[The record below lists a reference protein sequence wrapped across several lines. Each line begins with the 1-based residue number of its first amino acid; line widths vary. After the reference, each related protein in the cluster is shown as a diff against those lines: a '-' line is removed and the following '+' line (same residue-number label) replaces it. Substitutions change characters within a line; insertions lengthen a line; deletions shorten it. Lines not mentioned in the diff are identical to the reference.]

1 MPNSRTRTI
10 LSTACGTFGLLLIFV
25 AVLIGYVRRSVFE
38 ERAFAGHVAASLRD
52 PHVAEY
58 AAEQIADAVIE
69 VRPNLV
75 GVRPLLVGVAQ
86 GLVSSPPFRAA
97 VRRGARTLHHS
108 ITTGQAKNVVL
119 TVKDVGAVFESATAL
134 QPKLASK
141 IPPKLS
147 ATLGKLESLP
157 EGERAAAL
165 LRFAGR
171 VRTMAFVF
179 LFLGLAL
186 CAASV
191 WLAGEKRRAIVR
203 LGVGLVVFAF
213 VLGIAARFGGSLLR
227 LWVRDESLAPVLV
240 GVARAFLS
248 GLMAWAAVVGLLGL
262 VTAAGSASLL
272 ERVPLKATFERARQW
287 LFGPQPSMRLRFA
300 RGTLGILF
308 GCAMVFRPQAALLIA
323 AVVLGCLAVFGGLRE
338 VFVAALHLLP
348 ETAPRVRAQEKA
360 RPRFHPAAVAL
371 IGFAGLVLVAATAW
385 AVLLRP
391 DVPEAVEPVTAYN
404 GLPQLGDR
412 TLDQVVFPTTHNSMG
427 GAGVTNWMFP
437 NQSASIEDQLED
449 GVRGFLIDITYG
461 IPAGENVK
469 TVLDSTG
476 TGMAKYEKAVG
487 AEGMDAALR
496 IRNRLTGAES
506 GPRDVYMCHG
516 FCELGA
522 LKFVSVLS
530 DMHEFLVENPGEVLV
545 VVIQDESVDAADIV
559 RCFEQSGL
567 IDFVYKGPPGPWPT
581 LREMVDSD
589 QRVVVMTE
597 NLRSGIPWCHN
608 AFDIVQET
616 PYTFHDPSQFSNKP
630 NRGGPGGTLFLMN
643 HWIETTPSPKPT
655 NARIV
660 NAHDFLLKRI
670 RAFRKERGH
679 LPNLVAVDF
688 YREGDLVAVAREL
701 NAEPLAPVKKA
712 KKGGKA

>member
-1 MPNSRTRTI
+1 MPNGRTRAI
-10 LSTACGTFGLLLIFV
+10 LSTICGTLGLLLIFA

-52 PHVAEY
+52 PYVAEY
-58 AAEQIADAVIE
+58 AAEQLADAVIE

-75 GVRPLLVGVAQ
+75 GVRPLIVGVAQ
-86 GLVSSPPFRAA
+86 GLVSSAPFRSA
-97 VRRGARTLHHS
+97 VRRGALTLHHS
-108 ITTGQAKNVVL
+108 ITSGQAKNLVL
-119 TVKDVGAVFESATAL
+119 TVKDVGAVFESATSL

-191 WLAGEKRRAIVR
+191 RLANEKRRAIVR
-203 LGVGLVVFAF
+203 LGTGLVIFAF
-213 VLGIAARFGGSLLR
+213 VLGVLARFGGSLIHV
-227 LWVRDESLAPVLV
+227 WVRDAELAPVLV
-240 GVARAFLS
+240 GLARTFLS
-248 GLMAWAAVVGLLGL
+248 GLLAWAAVVGLLGL

-272 ERVPLKATFERARQW
+272 ERVPLKATFEHVRQW
-287 LFGPQPSMRLRFA
+287 LFGPQPSMRLRFL
-300 RGTLGILF
+300 RGLLGVVF
-308 GCAMVFRPQAALLIA
+308 GCALVFRPVATLTIA
-323 AVVLGCLAVFGGLRE
+323 AGILGCIAVFGGLRE
-338 VFVAALHLLP
+338 LFVAALHLLP
-348 ETAPRVRAQEKA
+348 ETAPRVRAEG
-360 RPRFHPAAVAL
+360 RPRSRLNPAAVAFVGL
-371 IGFAGLVLVAATAW
+371 AGLALVAATAW
-385 AVLLRP
+385 AVLRRP
-391 DVPEAVEPVTAYN
+391 DVPEAAEEMVTAYN

-437 NQSASIEDQLED
+437 NQSASIEDQLDD

-461 IPAGENVK
+461 IPAGEHVK
-469 TVLDSTG
+469 TVLDSAG
-476 TGMAKYEKAVG
+476 TGMAKYEKVVG

-496 IRNRLTGAES
+496 IRNRLTGAKS
-506 GPRDVYMCHG
+506 GERDVYMCHG

-522 LKFVSVLS
+522 LRFVSVLS
-530 DMHEFLVENPGEVLV
+530 DMHEFLVANPGEVLV
-545 VVIQDESVDAADIV
+545 VVIQDESVDAADIE
-559 RCFEQSGL
+559 RCFEESGL
-567 IDFVYKGPPGPWPT
+567 IDFVYKGKAGPWPT
-581 LREMVDSD
+581 LREMVETDE
-589 QRVVVMTE
+589 RVVVMTE
-597 NLRSGIPWCHN
+597 NLREGIAWCHP
-608 AFDIVQET
+608 AFDVMQET
-616 PYTFHDPSQFSNKP
+616 PYTFHDPTQFSNKA

-660 NAHDFLLKRI
+660 NAREFLLKRI
-670 RAFRKERGH
+670 QAFRKERGH

-701 NAEPLAPVKKA
+701 NSEPPAPLPKTRKR
-712 KKGGKA
+712 

>member
-1 MPNSRTRTI
+1 M
-10 LSTACGTFGLLLIFV
+10 
-25 AVLIGYVRRSVFE
+25 
-38 ERAFAGHVAASLRD
+38 
-52 PHVAEY
+52 
-58 AAEQIADAVIE
+58 
-69 VRPNLV
+69 
-75 GVRPLLVGVAQ
+75 
-86 GLVSSPPFRAA
+86 
-97 VRRGARTLHHS
+97 
-108 ITTGQAKNVVL
+108 
-119 TVKDVGAVFESATAL
+119 AVFESATSL

-171 VRTMAFVF
+171 VRAMAFVF
-179 LFLGLAL
+179 LFLGLGL
-186 CAASV
+186 CVASV
-191 WLAGEKRRAIVR
+191 WLAHEKRRAIVR
-203 LGVGLVVFAF
+203 LGVGLVVFAL
-213 VLGIAARFGGSLLR
+213 VLGVAARFGGSLVY
-227 LWVRDESLAPVLV
+227 LWMRDGELAPVLV
-240 GVARAFLS
+240 GLARAFLS
-248 GLMAWAAVVGLLGL
+248 GLLAWAAVVGLLGL

-272 ERVPLKATFERARQW
+272 ERVPLKGTFDRGRQW
-287 LFGPQPSMRLRFA
+287 LFGPQPRMRLRFL
-300 RGTLGILF
+300 RGVLGVLF
-308 GCAMVFRPQAALLIA
+308 GCALVFRPWPTLTILAGI
-323 AVVLGCLAVFGGLRE
+323 LGCIAVFGGMRE

-348 ETAPRVRAQEKA
+348 ETAPRARAQGK
-360 RPRFHPAAVAL
+360 PRFNPAAVTFVSVAAL
-371 IGFAGLVLVAATAW
+371 ALVAATAW
-385 AVLLRP
+385 AVLRRP
-391 DVPEAVEPVTAYN
+391 DVPEAAEAVTAYN

-412 TLDQVVFPTTHNSMG
+412 TVDQVVFPTTHNSMG
-427 GAGVTNWMFP
+427 GAGITNWMFP
-437 NQSASIEDQLED
+437 NQSASIEDQLDD

-461 IPAGENVK
+461 IPAGEHVK

-506 GPRDVYMCHG
+506 GERDVYMCHG

-530 DMHEFLVENPGEVLV
+530 DMRDFLVANPGEVLV
-545 VVIQDESVDAADIV
+545 VVIQDESVKAEDIQ

-567 IDFVYKGPPGPWPT
+567 IDFVYKGPTGPWPT
-581 LREMVDSD
+581 LREMVETD

-597 NLRSGIPWCHN
+597 NLRAGIAWCHP
-608 AFDIVQET
+608 AFDVLQET
-616 PYTFHDPSQFSNKP
+616 PYTFHDPSQFSNKA

-660 NAHDFLLKRI
+660 NARAFLLERI
-670 RAFRKERGH
+670 KAFRKERGH

-701 NAEPLAPVKKA
+701 NSEPPAPLKKA
-712 KKGGKA
+712 RKR

>member
-1 MPNSRTRTI
+1 MSNGRTRAL
-10 LSTACGTFGLLLIFV
+10 LSTACGTLGLLLIFI

-52 PHVAEY
+52 PNVAEY

-86 GLVSSPPFRAA
+86 SLVASPPFRSA

-108 ITTGQAKNVVL
+108 ITSGQAKNVVL
-119 TVKDVGAVFESATAL
+119 TVKDVGAVFESATSL

-147 ATLGKLESLP
+147 ATLGKLEALP
-157 EGERAAAL
+157 EGERAVAL

-179 LFLGLAL
+179 LFLGLAA

-191 WLAGEKRRAIVR
+191 WLANEKRRAIVR
-203 LGVGLVVFAF
+203 LGVGLVIFAF
-213 VLGIAARFGGSLLR
+213 VLAVAARFGGSLLY
-227 LWVRDESLAPVLV
+227 LWVRNEGLAPVLV

-248 GLMAWAAVVGLLGL
+248 GLLAWAAVVGLLGL

-272 ERVPLKATFERARQW
+272 ERVPLKGTFDRVRQW
-287 LFGPQPSMRLRFA
+287 LFGPQPSMRLRFL
-300 RGTLGILF
+300 RGLLGVLF
-308 GCAMVFRPQAALLIA
+308 GCALVFRPEATLMISA
-323 AVVLGCLAVFGGLRE
+323 AVLGSIAVFGGLRE
-338 VFVAALHLLP
+338 VFVAALHFFP
-348 ETAPRVRAQEKA
+348 ETEPSVRAQGKA
-360 RPRFHPAAVAL
+360 RRRLNPAAVAFVGL
-371 IGFAGLVLVAATAW
+371 AGLALVAATAW
-385 AVLLRP
+385 AVLRRP
-391 DVPEAVEPVTAYN
+391 DVPEVIAPVTAYN

-461 IPAGENVK
+461 IPAGGNVK
-469 TVLDSTG
+469 TVLDSAG
-476 TGMAKYEKAVG
+476 TGMAKYEKVVG

-496 IRNRLTGAES
+496 IRNRITGEES
-506 GPRDVYMCHG
+506 GERDVYMCHG

-530 DMHEFLVENPGEVLV
+530 DMHDFLVANPGEVLV
-545 VVIQDESVDAADIV
+545 VVIQDESVDAADIE
-559 RCFEQSGL
+559 RCFKESGL
-567 IDFVYKGPPGPWPT
+567 IDFVYKGAPGPWPT
-581 LREMVDSD
+581 LREMVDTD

-597 NLRSGIPWCHN
+597 NLRTGISWSHP
-608 AFDIVQET
+608 AFDILQET

-660 NAHDFLLKRI
+660 NAREFLLKRI
-670 RAFRKERGH
+670 RAFAKERGH

-688 YREGDLVAVAREL
+688 YGTGDLVEVCREL
-701 NAEPLAPVKKA
+701 NEKPWPAPRAPRKRSRS
-712 KKGGKA
+712 